1 MAAYQFV
8 SDSQLMFTAMRLD
21 GSQILIN
28 FTERDSHGKS
38 SFVTTD
44 QRVAQAIMGHSFF
57 RKGRITL
64 LNDGSAQEK
73 KEEQKQTVTFT
84 EQAEAEEPKQEEE
97 VRQTAEES
105 VEVQENTEDDTN
117 LVFPNITIAKDYLH
131 RRFGVKKEDIRSLT
145 KITAFAESK
154 GLTITINKEEA

>member
-8 SDSQLMFTAMRLD
+8 SNSQLMFTAMRLD

-28 FTERDSHGKS
+28 FTERDANGKS

-44 QRVAQAIMGHSFF
+44 YSVARAIMGHSFF
-57 RKGRITL
+57 RKGRIVL
-64 LNDGSAQEK
+64 SESSSDVKQEEEK
-73 KEEQKQTVTFT
+73 KQTANFT
-84 EQAEAEEPKQEEE
+84 EAEEPQKEEE
-97 VRQTAEES
+97 VKQTAEEPVS
-105 VEVQENTEDDTN
+105 EQENTEDDTN